1 MIEPKTV
8 LKQITLGLDA
18 ASTMLA
24 EDPALLAI
32 QSARR
37 LPPSITAPL
46 ARLADH
52 INAPS
57 FQSLAALLRRDLPLA
72 SSLLD
77 GTAHNAFDANVL
89 ALAGIDPGPNWK
101 RAHAR
106 WLWNIGRGPE
116 AVGFASGT
124 MQQRLKGMGATQ
136 VRGFELPIDRLPQ
149 ATFEPPEGAHRVL
162 HVLTNS
168 LPHTQSG
175 YSLRTHHSLV
185 AMQKHGVEVL
195 GVTRLGYPLTIGK
208 PISSEID
215 VVDSI
220 PYQRILGTSWPKT
233 VPARLLEQARQLV
246 EIANEWK
253 PNILHTTTD
262 YRNALVTAAVA
273 QRTGIPWVYEMR
285 GELES
290 TWLSKVPERYRDEA
304 HNSWHYRSLRAKEL
318 EMATLADHVVALSHV
333 QRNILIERGVP
344 ADKITVV
351 PNAVP
356 DERIGRQY
364 STTRARELVGLE
376 TSLPVFGSISSV
388 VDYEGFD
395 TALYALRE
403 LLDDGKECLFVL
415 VGDGVALPHLQ
426 RLAAELDVSN
436 HVRFVGKVSPESAS
450 IWYQALD
457 CFIIPRKDIPVCRR
471 VTPLKGIEAAAYGI
485 PLVVSDLP
493 AVSEVTPREPDSRR
507 VSASDHRAWASE
519 IWVSMKLRRQY
530 FLSKNSDFTS
540 GYLYSAN
547 AKRYNQI
554 YNGFRE
560 EQ

>member
-8 LKQITLGLDA
+8 LKQITLGLEA

-46 ARLADH
+46 ARLADN

-57 FQSLAALLRRDLPLA
+57 FQSLSALLRRDLPLA

-77 GTAHNAFDANVL
+77 GTARNAFDANVL
-89 ALAGIDPGPNWK
+89 ALAGIDPGPVWK

-116 AVGFASGT
+116 AVRFASGT
-124 MQQRLKGMGATQ
+124 IQQRLKGMGATQ
-136 VRGFELPIDRLPQ
+136 VRGFELPLDRLPQ

-208 PISSEID
+208 LISSEID
-215 VVDSI
+215 VIDSI
-220 PYQRILGTSWPKT
+220 PYQRLLGTSWPKT

-246 EIANEWK
+246 AIANDWK

-262 YRNALVTAAVA
+262 YRNALVTSAVA

-304 HNSWHYRSLRAKEL
+304 HNSWHYRSLRAREL

-333 QRNILIERGVP
+333 QRNILIERDVP

-364 STTRARELVGLE
+364 STAQARDLVGLE

-403 LLDDGKECLFVL
+403 LLDEGKECLFVL
-415 VGDGVALPHLQ
+415 VGDGVAFPNLQ
-426 RLAAELDVSN
+426 RLAEELDVSN
-436 HVRFVGKVSPESAS
+436 YVRFVGKVSPETAS

-471 VTPLKGIEAAAYGI
+471 VTPLKGIEAVAYGI

-493 AVSEVTPREPDSRR
+493 AVSEVTPPEPHSRR
-507 VSASDHRAWASE
+507 IPATNHRAWASA
-519 IWVSMKLRRQY
+519 IW
-530 FLSKNSDFTS
+530 N
-540 GYLYSAN
+540 YLKSPNNRLEAADNKFAFEHSYSRN
-547 AKRYNQI
+547 ATRYNAVYDVI
-554 YNGFRE
+554 RGA
-560 EQ
+560 